1 MLYPI
6 GTQFKTRHKNP
17 RLCTVIDIHT
27 TYDSA
32 GNKVKIRYVSTHD
45 CLGQQVIDYDV
56 VQTTIDM
63 GLIK

>member
-27 TYDSA
+27 TYDSN
-32 GNKVKIRYVSTHD
+32 GVVVKTRYVSSHD
-45 CLGQQVIDYDV
+45 CLGQQVVDYDV

-63 GLIK
+63 GKII